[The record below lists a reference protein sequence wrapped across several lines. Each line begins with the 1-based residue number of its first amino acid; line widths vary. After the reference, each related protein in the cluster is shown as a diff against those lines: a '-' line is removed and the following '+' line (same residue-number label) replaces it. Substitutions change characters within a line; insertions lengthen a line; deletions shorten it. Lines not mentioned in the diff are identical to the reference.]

1 MDVPVPIVLAIIGTA
16 LFFVWQFYKKKV
28 KRINDMPQIPKTLPR
43 SGFEVPI
50 LVSFTGLKSQP
61 RQTSKTYNNFN
72 PSLILFEE
80 HLKCRVISS
89 QIINYID
96 IEKIDIW
103 DTVGTRNLHVYVKN
117 TESTFVANLLNRK
130 NLSSILSFFKRK
142 EVRLTSRAETY
153 LKQNP
158 T

>member
-1 MDVPVPIVLAIIGTA
+1 MDLPVPIVLIIIGTA

-28 KRINDMPQIPKTLPR
+28 QRINDMQPIPQTLPTK
-43 SGFEVPI
+43 GFEVPI
-50 LVSFTGLKSQP
+50 IVSFTGLKTQP
-61 RQTSKTYNNFN
+61 RQTSQTYNNFN

-80 HLKCRVISS
+80 HLKCRVISP
-89 QIINYID
+89 QKIYYND

-117 TESTFVANLLNRK
+117 KESTFVANLLNRK
-130 NLSSILSFFKRK
+130 NLSHVLSFFKK
-142 EVRLTSRAETY
+142 KGVRLSSRSETY